1 MRKQDVINIAA
12 RACVCV
18 VLCLLVIVGFR
29 VAATTR
35 QPRTGLFFPIDRE
48 RFVQVDRGS
57 VLGAAASVIADRE
70 TGVLY
75 LVTENN
81 GITPLYQN
89 DGCLMIYDE
98 G

>member
-1 MRKQDVINIAA
+1 MRKQDVINLSV
-12 RACVCV
+12 RACICV
-18 VLCLLVIVGFR
+18 ALCLLLFVGHRVI
-29 VAATTR
+29 ATTR
-35 QPRTGLFFPIDRE
+35 QPRTGLFFPTDRE
-48 RFVQVDRGS
+48 RFISVDRGA
-57 VLGAAASVIADRE
+57 VLGAAANVIADRE

-75 LVTENN
+75 LVTEN